1 MFENPRPSRLQ
12 VTKSPPAAVAKP
24 QLPHVRRV
32 VAGLRYCP
40 EVEEYVREDDG
51 QCLYF
56 KPKNGVTLDPVMQ
69 SRAHEESYPN
79 QGGLST

>member
-1 MFENPRPSRLQ
+1 MTLHKCGEC
-12 VTKSPPAAVAKP
+12 AHP
-24 QLPHVRRV
+24 QRADVSIRRV
-32 VAGLRYCP
+32 IAGLRYCP
-40 EVEEYVREDDG
+40 EVEEYVREDDV

-69 SRAHEESYPN
+69 SRAYEESYPN